1 MAAATPTLEE
11 AIAAVAAA
19 MEDIAGI
26 GTVKTGFHTLE
37 DDVEFLVAGGYL
49 DSPTMDLW
57 FVDAEPGAEEIEGQ
71 AVGEIYER
79 YNVEIR
85 YWSIR
90 TADAD
95 WSKKART
102 KAESVRDALSANPDV
117 FRIDGQVPLITPE
130 TVRLVTHRQE
140 TIRGTESEQL
150 VYLSILAMQI
160 EARRWGD
167 PPAAAEECTP
177 ESASCIIANQVFGT
191 GANVFGAH

>member
-1 MAAATPTLEE
+1 MPAATPTLEQ

-19 MEDIAGI
+19 MGDVSGV
-26 GTVKTGFHTLE
+26 GDVLTGFHTRE
-37 DDVEFLVAGGYL
+37 DDVEFILEGDYLSAG
-49 DSPTMDLW
+49 TMDLW
-57 FVDAEPGAEEIEGQ
+57 FVDAEPGAEEIEGP

-85 YWSIR
+85 YWSVR
-90 TADAD
+90 TGDVD
-95 WSKKART
+95 WSKTART
-102 KAESVRDALSANPDV
+102 KAESVRDALSKNPDV

-130 TVRLVTHRQE
+130 TVRLVAHRQE
-140 TIRGTESEQL
+140 SIRGTESDQL
-150 VYLSILAMQI
+150 VYLSILELQI

-167 PPAAAEECTP
+167 PPEASEACTP